1 MALVLARVVSDHT
14 SPTLVLETVD
24 ALYMDGHAI
33 DEHVLDGVPF
43 QITLDNAGGL
53 CVTMTLD
60 ESIRRQLRIA
70 RDEAETDATEHA
82 WNRDIFAVNTDMSDD
97 DGIILRTHLPAKKQT
112 FRCKTPIVLDG
123 HPLTL
128 PT

>member
-1 MALVLARVVSDHT
+1 MAFVLARIVSDHT

-43 QITLDNAGGL
+43 RVTLDEARAL
-53 CVTMTLD
+53 RAIMTLD
-60 ESIRRQLRIA
+60 EGIRRQLRIA

-82 WNRDIFAVNTDMSDD
+82 ARLDIFAVDPDMHDD
-97 DGIILRTHLPAKKQT
+97 DGIILRTHLPAKEQT
-112 FRCKTPIVLDG
+112 FRCNTPIVLDG
-123 HPLTL
+123 QPLTL
-128 PT
+128 PQ